1 MKKTNFASKK
11 TNPNR
16 INGEIRCLKVKLVG
30 DNIKEPGIYFTQRA
44 LEMADEL
51 ELDLV
56 EVAPGQDPP
65 ICKIMDYKKYLYD
78 KQKNEKK
85 PKKVEIKEIRFRP
98 TTDDNDFNFKARH
111 AEKFLKE
118 GNRVKACVF
127 FKGREMQYKV
137 QGEDILNRLA
147 KAVESVGVIDMPP
160 KMEGYKMNMF
170 LRPKK

>member
-1 MKKTNFASKK
+1 MKKTNFASK

-16 INGEIRCLKVKLVG
+16 INGEIRCFKVKLVG
-30 DNIKEPGIYFTQRA
+30 DNIKEPGVYFTQRA
-44 LEMADEL
+44 IEMADEL
-51 ELDLV
+51 GLDLV

-78 KQKNEKK
+78 KQKSEKK
-85 PKKVEIKEIRFRP
+85 PKRVETKEIRFRP

-111 AEKFLKE
+111 AEKFLKD

-127 FKGREMQYKV
+127 FKGREMHYKG

-147 KAVESVGVIDMPP
+147 KAVESVGVVDMPP